1 MTVKELI
8 KELLN
13 AKLDDDVRILNIN
26 ENVEYG
32 AARVNILPSARD
44 NGYVYIEMRGTFE
57 DEWNI

>member
-32 AARVNILPSARD
+32 VERVNISPSARD
-44 NGYVYIEMRGTFE
+44 NGYVYIEMRGIFE
-57 DEWNI
+57 DE